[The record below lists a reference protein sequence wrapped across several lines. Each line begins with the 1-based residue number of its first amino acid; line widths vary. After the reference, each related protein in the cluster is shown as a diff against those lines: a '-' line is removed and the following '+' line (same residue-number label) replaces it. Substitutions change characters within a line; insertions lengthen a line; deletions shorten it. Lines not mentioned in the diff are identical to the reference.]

1 MSERILAGSTSWDF
15 YDKDK
20 NLVFSARSLTDSGIN
35 ASASEDVVRAGLNNV
50 RLGSYFY
57 DSNLAMTLTSP
68 VFSMEYLAVKFSSD
82 ITMSSDIQKVETI
95 VTSVENQITVSDTP
109 VAFPGTTTVVGA
121 YKLANSNTWTKITF
135 TGKVAT
141 VSDLPSGS
149 SVCVKYFYTDASAKK
164 MVIPSSMIPKVLYGV
179 GTINEFKSGTDNVV
193 STTSSIVGKLQ
204 VVVPQFQ
211 FDPNADIS
219 LTSSGHADI
228 PLSGNALVNYD
239 GGCGNNG
246 YYAILSETTVGGD
259 PFANCIAIGVK
270 DGDVDLAISKTETL
284 QVYGFYNDGTA
295 PSLLD
300 NSLLTFTS
308 GTTATAT
315 VGAHTGLVTAVAN
328 GSSVISITITSKT
341 SVSTTAVVTVA

>member
-15 YDKDK
+15 YDNDK

-35 ASASEDVVRAGLNNV
+35 ASASEDVIRAGDNNA
-50 RLGSYFY
+50 RIGSYFF
-57 DSNLAMTLTSP
+57 DSNLAMTLTTP
-68 VFSMEYLAVKFSSD
+68 IFSMEYLAVKFSSD

-95 VTSVENQITVSDTP
+95 TTTVINQITVNDTP
-109 VAFPGTTTVVGA
+109 VAFPGTSTIIGSYRLTS
-121 YKLANSNTWTKITF
+121 SNTWTKITF
-135 TGKVAT
+135 VGKVAT
-141 VSDLPSGS
+141 VSNLPIGS
-149 SVCVKYFYTDASAKK
+149 SICVKYFYTDASAKE
-164 MVIPSSMIPKVLYGV
+164 MVIPSSMIPKILYGV
-179 GTINEFKSGTDNVV
+179 GKINEFKSGTDSVV
-193 STTSSIVGKLQ
+193 TTTSSIVGALQ
-204 VVVPQFQ
+204 VIVPQFQ

-228 PLSGNALVNYD
+228 PLSGNALINYD
-239 GGCGNNG
+239 GGCGNDG
-246 YYAILSETTVGGD
+246 YYAIMSETTVGGD

-284 QVYGFYNDGTA
+284 QVYGFYNDGTT

-328 GSSVISITITSKT
+328 GSSVISITITTKT
-341 SVSTTAVVTVA
+341 AISTTAVVTVA